1 MDLLDTNLLI
11 RFLTNDDEEKAI
23 NVEKLL
29 NKSKNKLYLS
39 DVTISETVWVLK
51 SVYKLEKK
59 EIIKKMKLILTL
71 PSITYNKKTIDKSI
85 NNYEKYN
92 INWVDS
98 YLTALNQLGKYNNL
112 YSYDE
117 SLDSVLGTNRLEPK

>member
-11 RFLTNDDEEKAI
+11 RFLTNDDEKKAI
-23 NVEKLL
+23 NVENLL

-59 EIIKKMKLILTL
+59 EIVKKMKLILTL
-71 PSITYNKKTIDKSI
+71 PSITYNKKVIDKSI

-117 SLDSVLGTNRLEPK
+117 SLDCVLGINRLEPK